1 MARVAELAATSRAVG
16 AELIAHLAEVD
27 ARRLFARAG
36 YGSLFVY
43 CRDGLHMSEF
53 EAYNRIVA
61 TRAARRFPVILELLA
76 DGAVNLTTV
85 RLLAPHLTPRNHRE
99 VLQSARGLKKRELE
113 ALVARLAPKPD
124 VPPSVRKLPAPHPV
138 PTVLQAPALDAPPVL
153 FGSPEPADPQPD
165 PPSAS
170 VHLRSRPAVVSAL
183 SPDRYKMQ
191 LTVTGDILEMFQL
204 AKDMLR
210 HAIPSG
216 DDMAILERALSALLA
231 DLAKKKFALT
241 DRPRRSAGVAPGSR
255 DIPAEVKRA
264 AFLRDRGRCAFV
276 SDTGR
281 RCDERGFLEL
291 HHVEPYA
298 EGGPPTVENI
308 QLRCR
313 LHNNYEWAVRVTALR
328 EAETEWY
335 RRRRESESRRLV
347 APTTRASAWRAEPS
361 AARETSAPGGAS
373 RDAAAPSTGTG
384 AGRERGPLPAASP
397 G

>member
-1 MARVAELAATSRAVG
+1 MARVAELATQSRAVG
-16 AELIAHLAEVD
+16 AELIDHLAEVD

-61 TRAARRFPVILELLA
+61 TRAARRFPLILELLA
-76 DGAVNLTTV
+76 DGAINLTTV
-85 RLLAPHLTPRNHRE
+85 RLLAPHLTPHNHRE
-99 VLQSARGLKKRELE
+99 VLQSARGLRKRQLE
-113 ALVARLAPKPD
+113 ALVASLAPKPD
-124 VPPSVRKLPAPHPV
+124 VPPSVRKLPAPHAVLTILHAPV
-138 PTVLQAPALDAPPVL
+138 SIETPVAVPP
-153 FGSPEPADPQPD
+153 PEPADPRPE
-165 PPSAS
+165 PPPISAPPVTAHS
-170 VHLRSRPAVVSAL
+170 TGHAAARPAVVSAL

-191 LTVTGDILEMFQL
+191 LTVTGDILEMFEL

-276 SDTGR
+276 SETGR

-335 RRRRESESRRLV
+335 RRRWESESRRV
-347 APTTRASAWRAEPS
+347 GAGERAGLFTEHHQGEMDISGRPGS
-361 AARETSAPGGAS
+361 PRSAP
-373 RDAAAPSTGTG
+373 P
-384 AGRERGPLPAASP
+384 
-397 G
+397 